1 MVLEIG
7 GKDASYTF
15 NLWILGVLRP
25 LNPRKKMAPGGHSHI
40 PSPAF
45 TSSPIDVGQC
55 SVVSSEFIYLKK
67 MAF

>member
-1 MVLEIG
+1 MGIKIG

-15 NLWILGVLRP
+15 NWWILGALRP
-25 LNPRKKMAPGGHSHI
+25 LDPRNKMAPGGHSHI

-55 SVVSSEFIYLKK
+55 SVVSSAFMSLKK
-67 MAF
+67 MVF